1 MTAVV
6 PAAMMARVKGLEVE
20 PQFTVYIA
28 IAKVII
34 MIVGMQPIV
43 LLNMNMKRACH
54 QPVLVTSPQLVAVK
68 VKPAM
73 TTRYH
78 NIYGHAHEHDRQWVW
93 PTMGMVWE
101 YYVAC
106 ATQLVW

>member
-28 IAKVII
+28 IAKVI
-34 MIVGMQPIV
+34 MIVGMQPQIPIV
-43 LLNMNMKRACH
+43 LLSMNMKRARH

-78 NIYGHAHEHDRQWVW
+78 NIYGHAHDHDRQ
-93 PTMGMVWE
+93 
-101 YYVAC
+101 
-106 ATQLVW
+106 